1 MLGNV
6 LGDGVRGASHWP
18 SLWAPVLW
26 LWRGCPG
33 LFLKS
38 HVCFDE
44 TGTRAKEER
53 LCVMESSR
61 FGPGPEVMF
70 VFASCRSEEGHF
82 GGRKV
87 SFRPQEPPY
96 HIRGGH
102 RGTEGLC
109 LGSKT
114 GVPSS
119 RRRRKGHLFSPSLEV
134 LWWDPSSFLVRGIL
148 LGMPPVFQTHRVRP
162 FCSHQIPTDLTQSN
176 SCKALGTAC

>member
-1 MLGNV
+1 M

-33 LFLKS
+33 PFLKS

-44 TGTRAKEER
+44 MGTRAKEER

-61 FGPGPEVMF
+61 FGPGPGVMF

-109 LGSKT
+109 LGSKA

-119 RRRRKGHLFSPSLEV
+119 RRRRKGHLFSLPFPRGALV
-134 LWWDPSSFLVRGIL
+134 GSFLPSCKGTPVRDATC
-148 LGMPPVFQTHRVRP
+148 V
-162 FCSHQIPTDLTQSN
+162 SDTQS
-176 SCKALGTAC
+176 KALLQPSDSHRLDPK